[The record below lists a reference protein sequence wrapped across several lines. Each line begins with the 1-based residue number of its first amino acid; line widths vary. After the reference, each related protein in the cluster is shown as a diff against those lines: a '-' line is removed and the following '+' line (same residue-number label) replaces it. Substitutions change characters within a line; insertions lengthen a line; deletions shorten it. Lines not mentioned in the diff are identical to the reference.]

1 MVNPYWSNKSLSF
14 LVALLLTYVS
24 HVDITWIRG
33 TASHLVCGI
42 YCDDVHCPYGCVLLV
57 EVTGVG
63 ATGYVVWAFMCE
75 CLSAMSNR
83 LAVNKKVVKR
93 V

>member
-1 MVNPYWSNKSLSF
+1 M
-14 LVALLLTYVS
+14 ALPLTYVS
-24 HVDITWIRG
+24 HVHITWIRG

-42 YCDDVHCPYGCVLLV
+42 YCDDVHCPYGGVLLV
-57 EVTGVG
+57 EVTGIG
-63 ATGYVVWAFMCE
+63 AIGYVVWTFMCG
-75 CLSAMSNR
+75 CLSAMSNI